1 MRFTTILTIGFA
13 LALAAPAAGQQTP
26 PEGGEP
32 KEFSV
37 PEART
42 FSLDNGMAVTLAPY
56 GTLPK
61 VTVQLS
67 VRAGNVNESADEVW
81 LADLTGDL
89 MQEGTTSRSGP
100 EIARD
105 AAAMGGSVNVGV
117 GVDQT
122 TIGGEALTEHA
133 GDLVALIA
141 DLARNPAFPADE
153 LPRLKADLER
163 QVTIARSQ
171 PQQVALEKFREVL
184 YPGHPYGRLFPT
196 PAMIQGYTL
205 EQVEGFYGD
214 HFGAARAHLYV
225 AGRFDAA
232 AVEAAVREAFG
243 DWASGPPPETRV
255 PEPSSERKV
264 WLIDRPGA
272 VQSTI
277 YLGLPVADPSSPDWV
292 ALQVT
297 NALLGGSFNSRI
309 TANIREDKGYT
320 YSPFSQVSS
329 RFRDAYWAQAADVT
343 TDVTGASLKEIFHE
357 IDRLQAEPPS
367 DAELEGIQNYLAG
380 VFVLQNSNPGAI
392 IGQLRF
398 LDLHGLDRDYLESYV
413 SNVYAVTPDEVS
425 RIASEWLD
433 DEAMAIVVAGDR
445 AQIQEQ
451 VEPYGEVVV
460 EGESPSPTLRR
471 E

>member
-1 MRFTTILTIGFA
+1 MRLETILTIGFA

-42 FSLDNGMAVTLAPY
+42 FSLDNGMDVTLAPY

-61 VTVQLS
+61 VTVQLAM
-67 VRAGNVNESADEVW
+67 RAGNVNEAADEVW

-89 MQEGTTSRSGP
+89 MQEGTTSRSDP

-105 AAAMGGSVNVGV
+105 AAAIGGSVNVGV
-117 GVDQT
+117 GVDET
-122 TIGGEALTEHA
+122 TIGGEALAEHA

-153 LPRLKADLER
+153 LPRIKTDLVR

-171 PQQVALEKFREVL
+171 PRQVALEKFREVL

-196 PAMIQGYTL
+196 PEMIQGYTL

-214 HFGAARAHLYV
+214 HFGAGRAHLYV
-225 AGRFDAA
+225 SGRFDAA
-232 AVEAAVREAFG
+232 EVEAAVREAFG
-243 DWASGPPPETRV
+243 DWAGGPPPETDV

-264 WLIDRPGA
+264 WLVDRPGA

-277 YLGLPVADPSSPDWV
+277 YMGLPVADPSNPDWV

-329 RFRDAYWAQAADVT
+329 RFRDAYWVQAADVT
-343 TDVTGASLKEIFHE
+343 TDVTGASLKEILYE

-367 DAELEGIQNYLAG
+367 DEELEGIQNYLAG

-398 LDLHGLDRDYLESYV
+398 LDLHGLGRDYLESYV
-413 SNVYAVTPDEVS
+413 SNVYAVTPREVS

-433 DEAMAIVVAGDR
+433 DEEMAIVVAGDR
-445 AQIQEQ
+445 ETIEEQ

-460 EGESPSPTLRR
+460 EGESPSPTLQR

>member
-1 MRFTTILTIGFA
+1 MRLTTILSIGFA

-42 FSLDNGMAVTLAPY
+42 FSLENGMDVTLAPY

-61 VTVQLS
+61 VTVQLAM
-67 VRAGNVNESADEVW
+67 RAGNVNEAADEVW

-89 MQEGTTSRSGP
+89 MQEGTTSRTGP
-100 EIARD
+100 EISRD
-105 AAAMGGSVNVGV
+105 AAAMGGTVNVGV

-153 LPRLKADLER
+153 LPRLKADRVR

-171 PQQVALEKFREVL
+171 PQQVALEKFREIL

-214 HFGAARAHLYV
+214 HFGADRAHLYV
-225 AGRFDAA
+225 SGRFDAA

-243 DWASGPPPETRV
+243 DWPSGPPPETDV

-277 YLGLPVADPSSPDWV
+277 YMGLPVADPSNPDWV
-292 ALQVT
+292 ELQVT

-329 RFRDAYWAQAADVT
+329 RFRDAYWVQTADVT

-367 DAELEGIQNYLAG
+367 DEELEGIQNYLAG

-398 LDLHGLDRDYLESYV
+398 LDLHGLGRDYLESYV
-413 SNVYAVTPDEVS
+413 SNVHAVTPGEVS

-433 DEAMAIVVAGDR
+433 DEEMAIVVAGDR

-451 VEPYGEVVV
+451 LEPYGDVVV
-460 EGESPSPTLRR
+460 EGETPSPTLQR